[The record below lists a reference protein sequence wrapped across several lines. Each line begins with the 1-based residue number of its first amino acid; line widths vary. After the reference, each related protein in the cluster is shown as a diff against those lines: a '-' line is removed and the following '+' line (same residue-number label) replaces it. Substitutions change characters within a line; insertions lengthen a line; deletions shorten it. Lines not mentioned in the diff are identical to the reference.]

1 LLQSVDQHF
10 RQWGVLKAY
19 ERIGFD
25 VESIHLDVPSD
36 GITVEEWRVVP
47 FTSQSEVRRIYH
59 HGT

>member
-1 LLQSVDQHF
+1 
-10 RQWGVLKAY
+10 VLKAY

-25 VESIHLDVPSD
+25 AESIHLDVPSD

-59 HGT
+59 HGASLLA